1 MRFLFYYLACFFI
14 LFVVFMSCNLSCL
27 GLVKLAILGEKNS
40 RGLCWELQR
49 ISWKNLFED
58 LLDCCFTVQS
68 EVYRIKINAFSAHR
82 LDFICTDNFEDS
94 KSTILTAPFVW
105 SGKTIVL
112 FFCFVLFFL
121 STSHSNI
128 FRPGW
133 KKAFQRLFYQHMK
146 IWSQQHFIVFGVT
159 KLTFP
164 NSFIS
169 FEIFFLS
176 ILIVPTI
183 ERRFCK
189 HHFANVSL
197 VKYQSREI
205 FLPGI

>member
-1 MRFLFYYLACFFI
+1 MECGSCVYSSTLWQFLHVITKCFWQTACLHKVHEIFI
-14 LFVVFMSCNLSCL
+14 LLFSLFFYFVCSFHVLQFILSWS
-27 GLVKLAILGEKNS
+27 GKASNSWRKNS

-112 FFCFVLFFL
+112 FFCFVLFF
-121 STSHSNI
+121 SEH
-128 FRPGW
+128 
-133 KKAFQRLFYQHMK
+133 
-146 IWSQQHFIVFGVT
+146 
-159 KLTFP
+159 
-164 NSFIS
+164 
-169 FEIFFLS
+169 E
-176 ILIVPTI
+176 
-183 ERRFCK
+183 
-189 HHFANVSL
+189 SL
-197 VKYQSREI
+197 
-205 FLPGI
+205 

>member
-68 EVYRIKINAFSAHR
+68 EVYRIKINAFSAHH

-112 FFCFVLFFL
+112 FFCFVLFFWARVTLTSLGLAERRL
-121 STSHSNI
+121 SRGFFINI
-128 FRPGW
+128 WR
-133 KKAFQRLFYQHMK
+133 YEV
-146 IWSQQHFIVFGVT
+146 S
-159 KLTFP
+159 
-164 NSFIS
+164 
-169 FEIFFLS
+169 S
-176 ILIVPTI
+176 ILLSS
-183 ERRFCK
+183 E
-189 HHFANVSL
+189 
-197 VKYQSREI
+197 
-205 FLPGI
+205 